1 MYVLFT
7 SFTIISIKRIFKE
20 TNIFSWKNLCF
31 FKLIGLTHL
40 WFLDRFVV
48 LLSPLMYCVFFLLT
62 QKMRL
67 PCIDFMYNDT
77 YIFTLRCSSCTNY
90 CSIILKIRLF
100 CPSVPTMPLHSKQ
113 PALDYNGF
121 TVLTGRPAHQHLT
134 ITINQPANNNL
145 TKLFI
150 KLRLVIKEETPRQ
163 CVFCTA
169 WMRTVYCGVLSL
181 LYNLATT
188 VCICTESVLG
198 ECVPWSTSCPKLTSE
213 CMVLS
218 GRYNNGLLLLY
229 MVFLGYTLSGQQHC
243 YNQQ

>member
-145 TKLFI
+145 PKLFI
-150 KLRLVIKEETPRQ
+150 KLRLVIKEENKHPGN
-163 CVFCTA
+163 
-169 WMRTVYCGVLSL
+169 VYSVQHGWGPCIVVCYPCYIILPLLSA
-181 LYNLATT
+181 Y
-188 VCICTESVLG
+188 V
-198 ECVPWSTSCPKLTSE
+198 
-213 CMVLS
+213 
-218 GRYNNGLLLLY
+218 
-229 MVFLGYTLSGQQHC
+229 Q
-243 YNQQ
+243 NQY